1 MPVVAIHRL
10 SGKMRALRPAPARD
24 PALVAAYVATSYIV
38 DTPSQRIALRIGQ
51 RNRLFERLLRR
62 RRVRSW
68 AFVSACN
75 PASRR
80 LSRWRNAARASLLV
94 RVTKSCGLRIL
105 PGEGLADD
113 PEWGGE
119 ASLLILGITPV
130 RALRLARQF
139 GQYAVVVGRPGAA
152 PRLEWC

>member
-1 MPVVAIHRL
+1 
-10 SGKMRALRPAPARD
+10 MRALRPARVRD

-38 DTPSQRIALRIGQ
+38 DTPSERIALRIGQ
-51 RNRLFERLLRR
+51 RNRVFERLLRR

-68 AFVSACN
+68 AFVGACN

-80 LSRWRNAARASLLV
+80 LSRWRNAARAGLLV
-94 RVTKSCGLRIL
+94 RVTKASGLRTL

-113 PEWGGE
+113 PDWGGE
-119 ASLLILGITPV
+119 ASLLILGIAPV

-139 GQYAVVVGRPGAA
+139 GQYAVVVGRRGAA
-152 PRLEWC
+152 ARLEWC